1 MLWVSNNR
9 PDMIRLL
16 ARCHKRKLNQM
27 GYGGS
32 PSFHSF
38 LNVNWDAFDSMFYV
52 VSGMFSRGFSG
63 FGC

>member
-1 MLWVSNNR
+1 
-9 PDMIRLL
+9 MIRLL